1 MKPKTNTNFN
11 KVLLC
16 QTTST
21 INTAKFLVWV
31 FPIQQWPYDNNI
43 VAEKGLNLFDEC
55 AAEYVHL
62 YPQEEEWT
70 SSSWG
75 DSKMYTP
82 GTVANSQ
89 TDRQKMPMKINKNG
103 AVAVLILCWCYFSSL
118 QMYSEKFFNVYF
130 YEQMFFEIFVA
141 KGDTGQFFWKIIAW
155 TVKFSLTNL
164 HVSWRSWS

>member
-1 MKPKTNTNFN
+1 M
-11 KVLLC
+11 
-16 QTTST
+16 
-21 INTAKFLVWV
+21 
-31 FPIQQWPYDNNI
+31 
-43 VAEKGLNLFDEC
+43 AEKGLNLFDEC

-89 TDRQKMPMKINKNG
+89 TDRQKMPMNINKNG
-103 AVAVLILCWCYFSSL
+103 AVAVILCWCYFSSL

-141 KGDTGQFFWKIIAW
+141 KGWHRSVFREIIAW
-155 TVKFSLTNL
+155 KDKFSLTNL
-164 HVSWRSWS
+164 HVSWKGWFKYFNS